1 MIPTLQPP
9 VIEVKDSDQTK
20 KWIGSA
26 TMQEDGTIRVSI
38 RMEYHGSAGEAL
50 TIYKPNDPKYMR
62 ILNHLPG
69 LKPGVFVSVY
79 DDWD

>member
-1 MIPTLQPP
+1 MIPTMQPP
-9 VIEVKDSDQTK
+9 AIEVKNPEETK

-26 TMQEDGTIRVSI
+26 TMQEDRTIRVRI
-38 RMEYHGSAGEAL
+38 KMEYHGSVGEAL
-50 TIYKPNDPKYMR
+50 TIYKPDDPNYAR
-62 ILNHLPG
+62 VLAHLPG